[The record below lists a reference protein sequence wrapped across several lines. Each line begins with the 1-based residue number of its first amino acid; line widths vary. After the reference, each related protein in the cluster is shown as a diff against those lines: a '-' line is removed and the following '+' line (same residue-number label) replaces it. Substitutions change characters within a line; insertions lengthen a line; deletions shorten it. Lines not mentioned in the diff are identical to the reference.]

1 MGFRCKW
8 HPVSAQ
14 MYLPLE
20 RQLPAAYRALLET
33 EALSRAER
41 VTPKTDIPN
50 MPCIME
56 KAPYEIG
63 SASEASLLK
72 QKWYLQG

>member
-1 MGFRCKW
+1 
-8 HPVSAQ
+8 

-20 RQLPAAYRALLET
+20 RQLLAAYRALLET
-33 EALSRAER
+33 EALS
-41 VTPKTDIPN
+41 VTPKTEIPN
-50 MPCIME
+50 MPCVME

-72 QKWYLQG
+72 RKWYLQG